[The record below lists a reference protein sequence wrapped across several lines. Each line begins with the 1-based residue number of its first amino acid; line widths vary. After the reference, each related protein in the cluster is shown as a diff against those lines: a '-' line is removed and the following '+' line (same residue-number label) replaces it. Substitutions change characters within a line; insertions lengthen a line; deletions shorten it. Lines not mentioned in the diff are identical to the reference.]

1 MRPFRES
8 VAAAHLSLPILA
20 EAGHGGVVHCHLGVQ
35 APYAPP
41 GGAQPHAKLR
51 LFSRDERLAIAAGI
65 LERRGPHHHV
75 SATCAGFACRP
86 IPFPFPQRVVE
97 RTLWI

>member
-1 MRPFRES
+1 MRPFLES

-65 LERRGPHHHV
+65 LERRGPHHHAPPTLSRLALPPLPSPV
-75 SATCAGFACRP
+75 
-86 IPFPFPQRVVE
+86 PQRGVHG
-97 RTLWI
+97 TF